1 MLEPAALAPREAHS
15 TRALSDGHPT
25 SHYPRHPR
33 SGASIWS
40 TRSVRRSATRRI
52 RVRSAIVASERQRQQ
67 AAASRRP
74 LWMQLARVDE
84 RRMPRPSGAA
94 CSVRRRFRWA
104 SGRGRCNDCVRM
116 RQLCKACRACALPEC
131 AAGALVACS
140 LSLWARL
147 LACNMC
153 TGRTCGMRQALV
165 GHLDRR
171 GRERTSALSRDHSNF
186 VNNNYNGCEILKVN
200 SRRRSSRK
208 NPSGVIRGPPL
219 N

>member
-116 RQLCKACRACALPEC
+116 RQLCKACRDVC
-131 AAGALVACS
+131 AAGMCFWCSCGLLSVAVS
-140 LSLWARL
+140 SA
-147 LACNMC
+147 ACVQYVYWS
-153 TGRTCGMRQALV
+153 TVRHAPGAAAGR
-165 GHLDRR
+165 
-171 GRERTSALSRDHSNF
+171 
-186 VNNNYNGCEILKVN
+186 
-200 SRRRSSRK
+200 
-208 NPSGVIRGPPL
+208 PSGPSGP
-219 N
+219 